1 MKCNRSAS
9 GLALC
14 ASTGDLA
21 GRDDGLAGTRM
32 RAGRPRSRVGII
44 S

>member
-1 MKCNRSAS
+1 MEGHRREWDP
-9 GLALC
+9 ALF
-14 ASTGDLA
+14 ATTGNLPGGDERLP
-21 GRDDGLAGTRM
+21 GTRM

>member
-1 MKCNRSAS
+1 MKCYRPGS
-9 GLALC
+9 GLAQC
-14 ASTGDLA
+14 PITGNLA
-21 GRDDGLAGTRM
+21 GGDEALAGTRM